1 MLTKDDLTAI
11 RGIVKEEVRTEV
23 VQVVKK
29 ELKPIHQKLNKL
41 DKKIDLIAR
50 ALDSDIVDLQKRTN
64 RVEEHLHLSP
74 LN

>member
-1 MLTKDDLTAI
+1 MLTRDDLNAI
-11 RGIVKEEVRTEV
+11 RGVVKEEIDDRL
-23 VQVVKK
+23 KK

-41 DKKIDLIAR
+41 DKKIDFIAR